1 MTATRTPWT
10 VTALMAIA
18 TVVAMLALSTLLE
31 GAGWMRTVSFVLALS
46 CGADLAVR
54 AASRSKFLPSLAALG
69 AAVLAM
75 VPLFATREDGTK
87 HLLPTPSAIAD
98 LWHAV
103 AAGAT
108 YAAETPA
115 PATVTVELS
124 ALITAFAVAI
134 FVVADHLAA
143 SWKAVALSG
152 IVLMLPWTPAIFL
165 QYQVPMWALFATAA
179 CWMIAMGAA
188 RSQAASSRSVPLTG
202 AIIASTTALVVA
214 ALVAPAAVGGNGW
227 GAIPRFN
234 APSAL
239 ETSTRLNLALD
250 LRKSLTVNS
259 AQVVFSYVSTG
270 RHPDALRLYTL
281 REFDGTT
288 WTREKDDATDTVPA
302 ASSGVL
308 WPGGLEGWN
317 DLEHVILSIDLSN
330 SAERNLPLPT
340 FPRSVDAPDNW
351 MYSPSRD
358 EVSTADGSSKG
369 LQYSVV
375 TALDYFTEDNLQAS
389 QDAIDAGVDPVSAAY
404 NEIPTSIDIGRV
416 SELARQ
422 VTAGAT
428 TQYEQ
433 AVAIQAYLRDASNFT
448 YDTSV
453 EPVRSGDAVSQFL
466 DTKTGYCVHFATTM
480 VMMARSLGIPSR
492 MGLGYL
498 GGQLSDDGVWEVLGG
513 DAHTWPELY
522 FPGEGWVRFEPT
534 PAVQTGSP
542 PAYTVEASNPGNAP
556 IPSNVPIP
564 TNVPTTGPQT
574 SNPNPTSSTS
584 DGNADAG
591 VPWWALV
598 ALVLVAAGAVY
609 AVWAFRRRSV
619 AHAAAHGPE
628 AAWEALREKL
638 PDQLRWARSLTPIE
652 AAARLEHDLAAADS
666 PLDDEGSAALH
677 ELRDAVSDLRYAP
690 PLDDDATPSQE
701 WLSSRVNAVATRAS
715 ESLRSRSDRVGARS
729 APPRDS

>member
-1 MTATRTPWT
+1 
-10 VTALMAIA
+10 MAIA
-18 TVVAMLALSTLLE
+18 TLVAMLALSTLLE
-31 GAGWMRTVSFVLALS
+31 GAGWLRTVAFVLALA

-54 AASRSKFLPSLAALG
+54 AASRSKFLPSLAGL
-69 AAVLAM
+69 AAAIVAM
-75 VPLFATREDGTK
+75 VPLFAVREDGSK
-87 HLLPTPSAIAD
+87 HLLPTPSAMAD

-103 AAGAT
+103 ATGAT

-124 ALITAFAVAI
+124 ALISAFAVAI

-165 QYQVPMWALFATAA
+165 QYQVPLWALFATAA
-179 CWMIAMGAA
+179 CWMVAMGAA
-188 RSQAASSRSVPLTG
+188 RSQAASTRSVPLTG

-239 ETSTRLNLALD
+239 DTSTRLNLALD
-250 LRKSLTVNS
+250 LRNSLTVNS

-281 REFDGTT
+281 RDFDGTT
-288 WTREKDDATDTVPA
+288 WTREKEDATDTIPA
-302 ASSGVL
+302 GTSGVL
-308 WPGGLEGWN
+308 WPREVNGWE
-317 DLEHVILSIDLSN
+317 DPDQEHVMLSINLSN
-330 SAERNLPLPT
+330 SAERNLPLPPY
-340 FPRSVDAPDNW
+340 PRSVEAPDNW
-351 MYSPSRD
+351 LYSPSRD
-358 EVSTADGSSKG
+358 EVSTVDGSSKG

-389 QDAIDAGVDPVSAAY
+389 QDAIDSGLEPVSANY
-404 NEIPTSIDIGRV
+404 TEIPTSIDIGRITQ
-416 SELARQ
+416 LARD
-422 VTAGAT
+422 VTSDAAS
-428 TQYEQ
+428 QYDE
-433 AVAIQAYLRDASNFT
+433 AVAIQDYLRDTATFT

-453 EPVRSGDAVSQFL
+453 EPVRGGDAVSQFL
-466 DTKTGYCVHFATTM
+466 DTKHGYCVHFATTM
-480 VMMARSLGIPSR
+480 VMMARSLGIPAR

-522 FPGEGWVRFEPT
+522 FPGQGWVRFEPT

-542 PAYTVEASNPGNAP
+542 PSYTVEGSTTTDPPVNTNPA
-556 IPSNVPIP
+556 
-564 TNVPTTGPQT
+564 VPTTVPSSAPQT
-574 SNPNPTSSTS
+574 STPQSTSQIS
-584 DGNADAG
+584 DGNAAAG
-591 VPWWALV
+591 VSWWALG
-598 ALVLVAAGAVY
+598 ALLVLVLGGAY
-609 AVWAFRRRSV
+609 AVWVLRRRSV
-619 AHAAAHGPE
+619 AHGAAHGPE
-628 AAWEALREKL
+628 AAWEVLRERL
-638 PDQLRWARSLTPIE
+638 PEQLRWARSLTPIE
-652 AAARLEHDLAAADS
+652 AAASLEHDLAAADS
-666 PLDDEGSAALH
+666 PLDDEGTTALH

-690 PLDDDATPSQE
+690 PVAGDEAPTQE
-701 WLSSRVNAVATRAS
+701 WLSTRVNAVATRAS
-715 ESLRSRSDRVGARS
+715 ESLKSRSDRVGARS